1 MKKATKDDYINQI
14 SDIFYEAVEK
24 DLAPWSKPWK
34 AEDFKYNSHN
44 PMSKSA
50 YKGNNALLLETL
62 KLTKGY
68 NSNAWLT
75 FNQIKELGGN
85 IEKGSKSAPVV
96 FYSKLKKTDEELAK
110 DGKNEYK
117 FILKKYSVFNLD
129 QVKGLSEEKL
139 SKLKSDEEELAK
151 NEFLTINE
159 CEEILN
165 KADVKILN
173 SPQSRAFYMPEQ
185 DEIHLPLKEQ
195 FSSLEAYY
203 SVAFHELGHST
214 GHKDRLD
221 RDLSGK
227 FGTEKYAKEELRA
240 EIYSFLQAKELG
252 IDYNLEN
259 HQSYVKSWT
268 KEFKDKREEIYEAV
282 KDSLKMVEYVRE
294 NYIEKALEL
303 KADSKEDSLLDKV
316 VDYAKDEAKDEL
328 KDKVKEL
335 NPKVFDELN
344 ESLAAFVGI
353 ESNPIKKT
361 KDILFQ
367 A

>member
-294 NYIEKALEL
+294 NYIEKALEF